1 MATRAAE
8 TVLAGLFRD
17 GRLRRS
23 WKDSRATGEGVLE
36 DYACLAEGLLA
47 LYEATFEER
56 WFVVARQLADEI
68 LDRFADPDGGF
79 FDTASDHERLVARPK
94 DIQDNA
100 TPSGNAT
107 ATLVL
112 LRLASLTGDERYRA
126 AADGAI
132 RTVLPFL
139 ARHPTAFAKW
149 LAAVDMALGPVAEIA
164 IVGDP
169 SSPDTRELL
178 AALLTG
184 ESPAHVVALSPEP
197 ENSAVPLLEGRTR
210 LHGRAT
216 AYVCSGFACR
226 VPVTDPDALAE
237 QLRELRAAV

>member
-1 MATRAAE
+1 M
-8 TVLAGLFRD
+8 
-17 GRLRRS
+17 
-23 WKDSRATGEGVLE
+23 
-36 DYACLAEGLLA
+36 
-47 LYEATFEER
+47 
-56 WFVVARQLADEI
+56 
-68 LDRFADPDGGF
+68 
-79 FDTASDHERLVARPK
+79 
-94 DIQDNA
+94 
-100 TPSGNAT
+100 
-107 ATLVL
+107 L